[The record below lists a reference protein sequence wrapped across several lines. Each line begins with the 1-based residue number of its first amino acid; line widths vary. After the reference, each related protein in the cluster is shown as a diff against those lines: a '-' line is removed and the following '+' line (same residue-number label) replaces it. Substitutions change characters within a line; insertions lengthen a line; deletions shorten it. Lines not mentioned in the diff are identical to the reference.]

1 MCNDPIVEEIH
12 KIREEIARQHDYNL
26 DRIMDHLMKK
36 EMEPAGQVIHKE
48 ELISRRMTSR

>member
-1 MCNDPIVEEIH
+1 MRNDPIVEEIH
-12 KIREEIARQHDYNL
+12 KIREEIARQYDCNL
-26 DRIMDHLMKK
+26 NRIMDHLMKK